1 MGNTNTF
8 YINLDARTDRRLHI
22 EAQLARSGV
31 SAERFKAV
39 TPADIDPAHIA
50 IGQRN
55 GVSPGELACSLSH
68 RRIWELIIAR
78 GLTGA
83 LIIEDDALLSSRLNE
98 ITASPDLH
106 TRVDAL
112 HLEARLSRVALG
124 GALPGEGPALHRLLD
139 TCLGT
144 CAYYITTEFAARLLA
159 RPDLDLY
166 PIDKLLFG
174 RQGGLIYEARIYQ
187 CIPGLAAQLG
197 MYSDGSASA
206 ARSDLTPIRQSRQ
219 RRHRSLR
226 GRLDA
231 IATGWRYFAR
241 SVVAF
246 APSGELFRARRR
258 PLPLAD
264 DITAQ
269 L

>member
-1 MGNTNTF
+1 MSGTGIL
-8 YINLDARTDRRLHI
+8 YINLDARTDRRTHI
-22 EAQLARSGV
+22 EAQLNRAGI

-39 TPADIDPAHIA
+39 TPADIDPARVA
-50 IGQRN
+50 LGQRN
-55 GVSPGELACSLSH
+55 GLSPGELACSLSH
-68 RRIWELIIAR
+68 RGVWELAMAR
-78 GLTGA
+78 GLTGV
-83 LIIEDDALLSSRLNE
+83 LVIEDDALLSKRLSE
-98 ITASPDLH
+98 ITTSADLH
-106 TRVDAL
+106 ARVDVL
-112 HLEARLSRVALG
+112 RLESRVGRATLG
-124 GALPGEGPALHRLLD
+124 DVLPNKGPALHRLLD

-144 CAYYITTEFAARLLA
+144 CAYYITTDFAARLLA

-166 PIDKLLFG
+166 AIDKLLFG

-197 MYSDGSASA
+197 MYSDGSTSAS
-206 ARSDLTPIRQSRQ
+206 RSDLTPIRQSRQ
-219 RRHRSLR
+219 RRRRSLQ

-231 IATGWRYFAR
+231 IGTGLRYLAR

-246 APSGELFRARRR
+246 APSGELFRARRL